1 MASGVGGSVRG
12 RSGEAAVAGT
22 ITIVIRVAVV
32 VAILVASVVV
42 VVELIDG
49 ARMHIHLHHLI
60 LIRVRQRHALRV
72 LSASEDPVLLVDPH
86 LMKPSRVIKG
96 HPVNSDSRIHV
107 CNKRPPSGA
116 LRGTQLA

>member
-86 LMKPSRVIKG
+86 LMKPSSVIKD
-96 HPVNSDSRIHV
+96 HPVNSYVTHM
-107 CNKRPPSGA
+107 
-116 LRGTQLA
+116 

>member
-32 VAILVASVVV
+32 VVVAILVASVVV
-42 VVELIDG
+42 VVVELIDG
-49 ARMHIHLHHLI
+49 TRMHIHLHHLI
-60 LIRVRQRHALRV
+60 LICVRQRHALRV

-86 LMKPSRVIKG
+86 LMKPSSVIKD
-96 HPVNSDSRIHV
+96 HPVNSYVTHM
-107 CNKRPPSGA
+107 
-116 LRGTQLA
+116 

>member
-32 VAILVASVVV
+32 VVVAILVASVVV
-42 VVELIDG
+42 VGVELIDG
-49 ARMHIHLHHLI
+49 SRMHIHLHHLI
-60 LIRVRQRHALRV
+60 LICVRQRHALRV

-86 LMKPSRVIKG
+86 LMKPSSVIKD
-96 HPVNSDSRIHV
+96 HPVNSYVTHM
-107 CNKRPPSGA
+107 
-116 LRGTQLA
+116 

>member
-32 VAILVASVVV
+32 VVVAILVASVVV
-42 VVELIDG
+42 VVVELIDG
-49 ARMHIHLHHLI
+49 TRMHIHLHHLI

-86 LMKPSRVIKG
+86 LMKPSSVIKD
-96 HPVNSDSRIHV
+96 HPVNSYVTHM
-107 CNKRPPSGA
+107 
-116 LRGTQLA
+116 

>member
-32 VAILVASVVV
+32 VVVAILVASVVV
-42 VVELIDG
+42 VVVVVVVELIDG
-49 ARMHIHLHHLI
+49 TRMHIHLHHLI
-60 LIRVRQRHALRV
+60 LICVRQRHALRV

-86 LMKPSRVIKG
+86 LMKPSSVIKD
-96 HPVNSDSRIHV
+96 HPVNSYVTHM
-107 CNKRPPSGA
+107 
-116 LRGTQLA
+116 